1 MLCAAKDVPTGGEE
15 MMRVQGI
22 RRLALAAMAAMAAL
36 SFCDPAAAQEQKYL
50 YRATL
55 LQAAPGRLLE
65 LIEFCKTKV
74 GLDAKDGDQPALW
87 MRHSQGDHW
96 DLLLLFPM
104 ESYAAYYN
112 QKRIEQRY
120 VADVVAR
127 ALTTNTV
134 LVAWQEDIFVYGP
147 PLEEL
152 KAAFAKGSFYHVEM
166 MQALPG
172 QLRTLQHERGWEN
185 TYAKEL
191 KRPENFIFVRD
202 QGAAWDIF
210 TIGVYRDLK
219 HYAESVDI
227 PVKLQEEAAKKAGFE
242 SASAIGPY
250 LRTLIRSHHDT
261 LAVAIK

>member
-1 MLCAAKDVPTGGEE
+1 
-15 MMRVQGI
+15 MMRVP
-22 RRLALAAMAAMAAL
+22 RLFRSVVVAVVALMFGGAV
-36 SFCDPAAAQEQKYL
+36 AAQETRTL

-65 LIEFCKTKV
+65 LISLCKSKEKLEIKV
-74 GLDAKDGDQPALW
+74 GDPPSLVI
-87 MRHSQGDHW
+87 RHSQGDHW
-96 DLLLLFPM
+96 DLLLLSPM
-104 ESYAAYYN
+104 ESYSEYY
-112 QKRIEQRY
+112 QPSRILARDLSEG
-120 VADVVAR
+120 ADR
-127 ALTTNTV
+127 WLTKSMPTIAWREDV
-134 LVAWQEDIFVYGP
+134 LVYGP
-147 PLEEL
+147 PLDDL
-152 KAAFAKGSFYHVEM
+152 QKAFATGSFYHVEM
-166 MQALPG
+166 MEALPG
-172 QLRTLQHERGWEN
+172 RLADLRKEREMEN
-185 TYAKEL
+185 VYQKEL

-242 SASAIGPY
+242 SASAIGPF